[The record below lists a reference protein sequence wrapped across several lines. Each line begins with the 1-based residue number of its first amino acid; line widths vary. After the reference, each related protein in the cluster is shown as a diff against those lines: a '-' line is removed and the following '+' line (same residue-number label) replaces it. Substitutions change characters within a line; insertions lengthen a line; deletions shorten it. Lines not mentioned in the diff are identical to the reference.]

1 MLIPSQLELDSS
13 IGCENKSFCPVAG
26 DWAFVFPAQMMFG
39 QVVKVHPPKPK
50 SDTER
55 GGNPLRESRGV
66 SLRCCVFEFCFK
78 GVLIVLKG
86 GKHKSAEL
94 AP

>member
-50 SDTER
+50 SDTEK

-66 SLRCCVFEFCFK
+66 SLKCCVFEFYFK

-94 AP
+94 VP